1 MSLINKGSLLSHLCS
16 DSRQGLHNYIDFLY
30 CRHQYNYY
38 PNIQYHSYTCIN
50 LCTSRVCEAS
60 HDAHELHCTACQLR
74 QGVCSHLATPF
85 RYTHTVH
92 YKHYSDLLLIL
103 CRSSTLFG
111 HIGVMLG
118 AVSAACKRWRFSHH
132 LVPPLA
138 SLSRTAPSST
148 HGSPSRMLME
158 RLC

>member
-1 MSLINKGSLLSHLCS
+1 MPLIHIHYWYSMIVNLYTSH
-16 DSRQGLHNYIDFLY
+16 
-30 CRHQYNYY
+30 
-38 PNIQYHSYTCIN
+38 
-50 LCTSRVCEAS
+50 VCKAS
-60 HDAHELHCTACQLR
+60 HDAHELHCIPCQLR
-74 QGVCSHLATPF
+74 QGVCSHLATPL
-85 RYTHTVH
+85 RYMHIVH
-92 YKHYSDLLLIL
+92 YKHYLDLILIL

-118 AVSAACKRWRFSHH
+118 AVSAVCKRWRFSHH

-148 HGSPSRMLME
+148 RGSPSRMQME